1 MGLTHM
7 NAEQFMAQYTSEYIG
22 RLAYSLAQF
31 WPADE
36 ELPTDEAREDEIF
49 YKVSIRRLSA
59 EERLSLVTTMR
70 NKADVNN
77 GFFDREF
84 CESRGALQR
93 ILGIIDRFPDLK
105 TALVTEKLLF
115 LRRHNFV
122 V

>member
-1 MGLTHM
+1 M

-31 WPADE
+31 WTADE
-36 ELPTDEAREDEIF
+36 ELPTDTAREDEIF
-49 YKVSIRRLSA
+49 YKVSIKRLSA
-59 EERLSLVTTMR
+59 EERLSLVAAMR
-70 NKADVNN
+70 AKADVTAD
-77 GFFDREF
+77 FFDREF
-84 CESRGALQR
+84 CENRGAIQR

>member
-1 MGLTHM
+1 M

-31 WPADE
+31 WPVDE
-36 ELPTDEAREDEIF
+36 ELPNEEARESEIF

-59 EERLSLVTTMR
+59 EERMSLVTALR
-70 NKADVNN
+70 NKADIAA

-84 CESRGALQR
+84 CESRGAIQR
-93 ILGIIDRFPDLK
+93 IMGIIDRFPELK

-122 V
+122 A

>member
-1 MGLTHM
+1 MDFL
-7 NAEQFMAQYTSEYIG
+7 ESYTSEYIA

-31 WPADE
+31 WTADE
-36 ELPTDEAREDEIF
+36 ELPNDEAREDEIF
-49 YKVSIRRLSA
+49 YKVSIKRLMP

-84 CESRGALQR
+84 CESRGAMQR

-105 TALVTEKLLF
+105 TAFVTEKLLF
-115 LRRHNFV
+115 LKRHNFV

>member
-1 MGLTHM
+1 M

-31 WPADE
+31 WTADE
-36 ELPTDEAREDEIF
+36 ELPTPEAREDEIF

-59 EERLSLVTTMR
+59 EERLSLVASMR
-70 NKADVNN
+70 AKADVAA
-77 GFFDREF
+77 GFFDKEF
-84 CESRGALQR
+84 CESRGAIQR
-93 ILGIIDRFPDLK
+93 ILGIIARFPELK
-105 TALVTEKLLF
+105 TAHVTEKLLF

>member
-1 MGLTHM
+1 MD
-7 NAEQFMAQYTSEYIG
+7 AEQFMAQYTSEYIG

-31 WPADE
+31 WTADE
-36 ELPTDEAREDEIF
+36 ELPTPEAREDEIF
-49 YKVSIRRLSA
+49 YKVSIKRLSA
-59 EERLSLVTTMR
+59 EERLSLVAAMR
-70 NKADVNN
+70 AKADGTS